1 MEVKRGR
8 LCLSQGQATQARSQ
22 SDRRVRN
29 EAKQHKKPTAGV
41 RNLRKAG
48 EYPMSRNFRYGVK
61 FVGYIAEILALENGK
76 EIEHATLDFV
86 SGSVSLM
93 AADALVLVPRR
104 ADLMSFVASLPG
116 HADRLTELL
125 CRSTSHVAAEFS
137 GNLIIISAGA
147 TLNQVIRQLAKRC
160 SETEQVIE
168 QAERIGMQI
177 QRRPYSEYIDHL
189 KKTGITRVISYGVG
203 IFENGTLSYRPDER
217 EFYVTRMD
225 ENRFAV
231 GGTPPRHH

>member
-1 MEVKRGR
+1 
-8 LCLSQGQATQARSQ
+8 
-22 SDRRVRN
+22 
-29 EAKQHKKPTAGV
+29 
-41 RNLRKAG
+41 
-48 EYPMSRNFRYGVK
+48 MSRNFRYCVK

-104 ADLMSFVASLPG
+104 ADLMPFVASLPG

-147 TLNQVIRQLAKRC
+147 TLNQVIRQLEKRC

-168 QAERIGMQI
+168 QVERIGMQI
-177 QRRPYSEYIDHL
+177 QRWPYSEHIDHL
-189 KKTGITRVISYGVG
+189 KETGITRAISYGVG
-203 IFENGTLSYRPDER
+203 IFENGTLSYRPVR
-217 EFYVTRMD
+217 GEFHVTRMD
-225 ENRFAV
+225 ENTFAV
-231 GGTPPRHH
+231 GDTPPQNH